1 MSLLLARKFVPKP
14 KDGYRAYDTEHK
26 ILKVSCSCEIDI
38 KKRADKRPD
47 IAAYYADEEVHAT
60 SFALPAHDTV
70 GYIADDYTCEYR
82 PSSELRKMIEHINF
96 CVLIEVIQNL

>member
-47 IAAYYADEEVHAT
+47 ITSYNSDEEVHAT

-70 GYIADDYTCEYR
+70 GNVADNNTCEYR
-82 PSSELRKMIEHINF
+82 PSGELRNMVKHLFPDYLFI
-96 CVLIEVIQNL
+96 

>member
-60 SFALPAHDTV
+60 SLSLAAHDAV
-70 GYIADDYTCEYR
+70 GYIADDYTC
-82 PSSELRKMIEHINF
+82 
-96 CVLIEVIQNL
+96 